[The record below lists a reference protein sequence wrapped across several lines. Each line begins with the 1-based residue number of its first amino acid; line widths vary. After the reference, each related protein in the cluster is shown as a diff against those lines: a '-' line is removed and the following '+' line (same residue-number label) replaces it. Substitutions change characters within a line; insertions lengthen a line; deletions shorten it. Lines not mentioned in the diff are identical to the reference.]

1 VFYTIVVL
9 LKRCSCVIRRINE
22 NALDLT
28 SELLFERFKGK
39 EIVTKDKT
47 VIEKVVVSHS
57 MWGVVGLLRVFQQN
71 ARLQLGPVLFANPG
85 EFEFLLAGHGVS
97 LCGVTL
103 PVLEIPLNPPL
114 IKGEMRTWP
123 LIKEEVKSL
132 PSVKGERDLSLL

>member
-1 VFYTIVVL
+1 
-9 LKRCSCVIRRINE
+9 VI
-22 NALDLT
+22 
-28 SELLFERFKGK
+28 
-39 EIVTKDKT
+39 
-47 VIEKVVVSHS
+47 
-57 MWGVVGLLRVFQQN
+57 GLLGIFEQY
-71 ARLQLGPVLFANPG
+71 ARLQLGPVLFTNPG